1 VVLTSLLFCL
11 LAQTSVVQQSFD
23 AEAFEAHRLQDDSF
37 AFVAPRGFRSVGF
50 WLEGSLPGAEVALFG
65 KNGELGPWWPLAL
78 AEDLNRN
85 SSGAAG
91 NSQVYS
97 LVHGGLAPQAG
108 LRIRLASPQQLA
120 QLTLL
125 WIPAA
130 ALGAPSAGL
139 AATGRPP
146 VFDRASWGANPAVC
160 APTYCTTTHVA
171 MHHTASAAE
180 YHSQSWAEC
189 ASNVKA
195 TQIYHMVSRGWC
207 DIGYNYLI
215 CPHGDIFEGR
225 GGGDDVRGAHD
236 GFNCGSMGVAMMGY
250 FHPPYNQTLNLA
262 MQDAFVNLAAWKCD
276 QQNIDPLGIS
286 WYAGFGAN
294 QSNLF
299 GHRDVSS
306 TACPGDL
313 AYAEL
318 PQLRLLVD
326 QVIQGGRTEIIM
338 DNALASFSGGWSV
351 GTGSS
356 DKYGPD
362 YRWASTGVATARAL
376 WNPNITQAGRYEIS
390 LWWPAG
396 SNRNPSTEIGLL
408 LNGQLLTAHV
418 NQQQSG
424 GQWNLLGTVF
434 LPLGANTTIGL
445 TNQGSLG
452 WVVVADALRLVRQ

>member
-1 VVLTSLLFCL
+1 
-11 LAQTSVVQQSFD
+11 
-23 AEAFEAHRLQDDSF
+23 
-37 AFVAPRGFRSVGF
+37 
-50 WLEGSLPGAEVALFG
+50 
-65 KNGELGPWWPLAL
+65 
-78 AEDLNRN
+78 
-85 SSGAAG
+85 
-91 NSQVYS
+91 
-97 LVHGGLAPQAG
+97 
-108 LRIRLASPQQLA
+108 
-120 QLTLL
+120 
-125 WIPAA
+125 
-130 ALGAPSAGL
+130 
-139 AATGRPP
+139 
-146 VFDRASWGANPAVC
+146 
-160 APTYCTTTHVA
+160 
-171 MHHTASAAE
+171 
-180 YHSQSWAEC
+180 
-189 ASNVKA
+189 
-195 TQIYHMVSRGWC
+195 
-207 DIGYNYLI
+207 GYNYLI

-276 QQNIDPLGIS
+276 QQNIDPLGTS

-318 PQLRLLVD
+318 PQLRLQVE
-326 QVIQGGRTEIIM
+326 QVIQGGSAEIIM

-351 GTGSS
+351 GTSSS

-396 SNRNPSTEIGLL
+396 GNRNPSTEVGLL
-408 LNGQLLTAHV
+408 LNGQLLTARV

-445 TNQGSLG
+445 SNQGSLG